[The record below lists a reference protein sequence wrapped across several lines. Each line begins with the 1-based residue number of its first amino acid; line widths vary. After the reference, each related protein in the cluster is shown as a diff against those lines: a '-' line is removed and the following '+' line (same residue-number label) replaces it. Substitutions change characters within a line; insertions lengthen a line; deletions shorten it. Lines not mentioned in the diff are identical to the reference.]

1 VLGPWSSTTMD
12 IDEEIRKAREAHD
25 AAWAVVR
32 KATPGKAG
40 FGIEAVY
47 GQTYQYLV
55 RLGVKPQLKKKYR

>member
-1 VLGPWSSTTMD
+1 MD
-12 IDEEIRKAREAHD
+12 IETEIRHAQQAHD
-25 AAWAVVR
+25 NALAAVK
-32 KATPGKAG
+32 KALPGKQG

>member
-1 VLGPWSSTTMD
+1 MD
-12 IDEEIRKAREAHD
+12 IETEIRNAQQAHD
-25 AAWAVVR
+25 NAWAVIR

-40 FGIEAVY
+40 FGHEATY

>member
-1 VLGPWSSTTMD
+1 MD
-12 IDEEIRKAREAHD
+12 IETEIRRGIAEYDNALAAVKKAL
-25 AAWAVVR
+25 
-32 KATPGKAG
+32 PGKQG